1 MLWRSFTVGKHL
13 HLLDSWIL
21 LRVGR
26 DHELG
31 LRKQDLVQLVHH
43 NVIGIHID
51 LILKPERT
59 DPEAGLLGLVE
70 EQLHRSVQRLDHQS

>member
-1 MLWRSFTVGKHL
+1 M
-13 HLLDSWIL
+13 LDSWIL

-51 LILKPERT
+51 LILKPER
-59 DPEAGLLGLVE
+59 A
-70 EQLHRSVQRLDHQS
+70 